1 MVFES
6 NLVGNV
12 LDPIHGAIRVTE
24 LERAVIS
31 HPLFQRL
38 RSVKQNTFLYKV
50 FPSAMHSR
58 FEHSLGVMHTAY
70 KMFSSL
76 ILNSHRY
83 KIKYGEGLLFS
94 DLASLPSQYIQEL
107 RLAALL
113 HDVGHGPMSHQ
124 FDDFMM
130 SKEELSSWVGNDFK
144 DVVDLIKK
152 GKKVEH
158 EHISLI
164 FIKEIFSDKK
174 IDANVDNVLKII
186 EKDYLGGEIEYQGVN
201 IQPLLTSLISSCPID
216 ADRMDYMLRD
226 SYFSGVKC
234 GIYNVERL
242 LMSMVPIIEDNK
254 VYLGFKESSL
264 DSISEFIFSR
274 TNLFSQVYYHK
285 TNRSFSAMLAQ
296 ACGSIKDGLKDQS
309 LFAMEGVSNIS
320 SLQDFYIKNT
330 DEYFVNKT
338 LVDLSKNNEKSI
350 GMVELIKSRKPWKKI
365 YEYKKYERGEINSS
379 ANKEVT
385 DDIKAKIKRLLDD
398 RGLKGVF
405 LVDTVSDNAFKDI
418 EKSEARLLVKGLDER
433 YQAKPINLCGNV
445 LDFYQSIRYFFR
457 VFMDRDYTDK
467 ISEEIK
473 ELIEEICVDG
483 FEKTQELRYS
493 SE

>member
-6 NLVGNV
+6 NLVGNI

-24 LERAVIS
+24 IEKDVIS

-58 FEHSLGVMHTAY
+58 FEHSLGVMHAAY
-70 KMFSSL
+70 NMFSSL
-76 ILNSHRY
+76 LLNSYRY
-83 KIKYGEGLLFS
+83 KSKYKDGLLYS
-94 DLASLPSQYIQEL
+94 GLLNLPSSYVQEL

-144 DVVDLIKK
+144 DVIDLIKEDE
-152 GKKVEH
+152 KVEH
-158 EHISLI
+158 EHMSLI

-174 IDANVDNVLKII
+174 IDVNVDNVLKII

-234 GIYNVERL
+234 GIYNVERI
-242 LMSMVPIIEDNK
+242 LMAMIPIVQDGK
-254 VYLGFKESSL
+254 AYLGFKDSSL

-274 TNLFSQVYYHK
+274 SNLFSQVYYHK
-285 TNRSFSAMLAQ
+285 TNRSFSAMLAE
-296 ACGSIKDGLKDQS
+296 ACNLIKADLKQS
-309 LFAMEGVSNIS
+309 LFAKEGVSDMS
-320 SLQDFYIKNT
+320 SLQNFYIKNT

-338 LVDLSKNNEKSI
+338 LTELVKDNEKSKGI
-350 GMVELIKSRKPWKKI
+350 VHLIKDRKPWKKV
-365 YEYKKYERGEINSS
+365 YEYKFYEKGGINSS
-379 ANKEVT
+379 VDKDAVNCARCE
-385 DDIKAKIKRLLDD
+385 I
-398 RGLKGVF
+398 KGVLAGVGFECNF
-405 LVDTVSDNAFKDI
+405 LVDVVADSAFKDI
-418 EKSEARLLVKGLDER
+418 KKTQSRLLVKGLDGA
-433 YQAKPINLCGNV
+433 YQAKKIHECGCA
-445 LDFYQSIRYFFR
+445 LDVYQSIRYFVR
-457 VFMDRDYTDK
+457 VFLDRDCFDENGFDVGVK
-467 ISEEIK
+467 K
-473 ELIEEICVDG
+473 LLDDVCVNR
-483 FEKTQELRYS
+483 FE
-493 SE
+493 